1 MSKRHAIKSS
11 SKRYF
16 DLRSWWILEF
26 QSFFSLLWHKCI
38 WNRGRSTVAAFRP
51 FFCQSWNSTHYSLWS
66 NQHLILF
73 NIKHDFLLRRLFKR
87 GFVVILFSYAVYEE
101 FIGNFTWRSLTAASV
116 LSVTIC
122 FVPEFAL
129 CSLTCYLNTIE
140 LFKEITSILNT
151 E

>member
-51 FFCQSWNSTHYSLWS
+51 FFVKVEIPPTTQCGLISIWSFSTSSTIFFWEDCS
-66 NQHLILF
+66 
-73 NIKHDFLLRRLFKR
+73 KEALLSYF
-87 GFVVILFSYAVYEE
+87 FSYAVYEE

-122 FVPEFAL
+122 FVAEFAM
-129 CSLTCYLNTIE
+129 CSLTCFLNTIK
-140 LFKEITSILNT
+140 LFKKKSHHF
-151 E
+151 

>member
-51 FFCQSWNSTHYSLWS
+51 FFCQSWNSTHYSVWS

-87 GFVVILFSYAVYEE
+87 GFVVILF
-101 FIGNFTWRSLTAASV
+101 FI
-116 LSVTIC
+116 
-122 FVPEFAL
+122 
-129 CSLTCYLNTIE
+129 CSLWRIHREFHLKKLDSSISVVSNH
-140 LFKEITSILNT
+140 LFRRRICNVFFDLFLEHN
-151 E
+151 